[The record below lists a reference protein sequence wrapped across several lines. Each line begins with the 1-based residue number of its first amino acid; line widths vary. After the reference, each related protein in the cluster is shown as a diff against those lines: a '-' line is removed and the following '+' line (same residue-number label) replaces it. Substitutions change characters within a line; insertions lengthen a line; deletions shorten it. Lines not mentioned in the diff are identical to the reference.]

1 MPSEMAR
8 EYRPDPDSF
17 VVVHSQGLRISRRS
31 LVQHQF
37 KPLPRRLGLPNIAL
51 WQLRHTPA
59 ALALIAGVRRMVV
72 SALLSAAFTL
82 GMHSYH
88 LPKMQGAAPA

>member
-1 MPSEMAR
+1 MPSETAR

-51 WQLRHTPA
+51 
-59 ALALIAGVRRMVV
+59 
-72 SALLSAAFTL
+72 
-82 GMHSYH
+82 
-88 LPKMQGAAPA
+88 